1 MPNGQPTIARRILV
15 AEDDGMIAEAI
26 CDRLTDAGYEVVAR
40 PDSGAGA
47 VEAALTLR
55 PELVLMDVKLKGD
68 MDGIRASELINQ
80 RMRVPVVYL
89 TGDSDQKTLE
99 RAKSASAYGYVLKPF
114 HIRNLIVAIEVA
126 LDRFEM
132 ERRLEDSRLTYA
144 TILGSISDGVIAADT
159 HGRVRFMNAV
169 AERLT
174 GWSNREAEGEPIR
187 TVLRVTNSRGDVSAL
202 DLIELALTSKTP
214 AAFGRDTFAVDRAGP
229 RVPVDGNVSCIVDGL
244 GRVVGTA
251 IAVRDVTHARKA
263 ESDLRAVAEQ
273 LRVVVDTAVDGVLM
287 FDASGTILMANPACE
302 RLFGYT
308 SLELTG
314 SNLEAL
320 MPSPLPTANGSRR
333 PGSQQHRPIVV
344 MERATICHRRDRSTF
359 PAEISVGEVRSPDR
373 PSFVGV
379 IHDITERRELE
390 TAYLEAVEREQRRF
404 GTDLHDGLGQ
414 ELTGLSLL
422 LSALIRAER
431 EARGPHA
438 ADLEQANEVAR
449 HALQS
454 CQAIAHGLS
463 PIGPTEGGLIRA
475 LRDLVARLKAP
486 SGPRVEILV
495 SEVSRLG
502 LSAAAT
508 DHLYRIAQEA
518 LSNALKHAHAH
529 SIQVSLDVEREHV
542 RLEIRDDGEG
552 VTHSGSESPGL
563 GLRTMQY
570 RASLIGARLEIA
582 HFAPG
587 GTRIVCDCP
596 QSA

>member
-1 MPNGQPTIARRILV
+1 MPSGQPSTARRILV

-26 CDRLTDAGYEVVAR
+26 CDRLSDAGYEVVAR

-55 PELVLMDVKLKGD
+55 PDLVLMDVRLKGD
-68 MDGIRASELINQ
+68 MDGIRASELINE

-89 TGDSDQKTLE
+89 TGDSHQKTLE

-169 AERLT
+169 AERMT
-174 GWSNREAEGEPIR
+174 GWSNREAEGEPVG
-187 TVLRVTNSRGDVSAL
+187 TVLKVTDSRGDVSAL
-202 DLIELALTSKTP
+202 DLIARVLASKTL
-214 AAFGRDTFAVDRAGP
+214 AAFGTDSFAVNRAGV
-229 RVPVDGNVSCIVDGL
+229 RVPVDGGISCIVDGL
-244 GRVVGTA
+244 GRVVGA
-251 IAVRDVTHARKA
+251 SIALRDVTHARKA
-263 ESDLRAVAEQ
+263 ESDLRAMAEQ

-287 FDASGTILMANPACE
+287 FDASGTILMLNPACE

-314 SNLEAL
+314 SNIEAL
-320 MPSPLPTANGSRR
+320 MPSPLPAVNGSR
-333 PGSQQHRPIVV
+333 PSSQSHRPIVV

-359 PAEISVGEVRSPDR
+359 PAEVSVGEVRSPER
-373 PSFVGV
+373 PLFVGV

-422 LSALIRAER
+422 LSALIRTER
-431 EARGPHA
+431 EAHGPHA
-438 ADLEQANEVAR
+438 TDLDRANEVAQ

-454 CQAIAHGLS
+454 CQAIARGLS
-463 PIGPTEGGLIRA
+463 PIGQTEGGLIRA
-475 LRDLVARLKAP
+475 LRDLVCRLKAP

-502 LSAAAT
+502 LSPAAT

-518 LSNALKHAHAH
+518 LSNALKHARAH

-552 VTHSGSESPGL
+552 VTDAGGDSPGL

-582 HFAPG
+582 HFAPR